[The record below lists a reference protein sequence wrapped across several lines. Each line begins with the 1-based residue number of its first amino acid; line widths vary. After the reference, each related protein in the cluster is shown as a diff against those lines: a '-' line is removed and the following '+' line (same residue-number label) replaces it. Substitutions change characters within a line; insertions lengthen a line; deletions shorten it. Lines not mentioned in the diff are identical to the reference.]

1 MSDNGGRFFDGLV
14 FGALLGAIF
23 AVLYAPQSG
32 DKTRDWLRKAK
43 EENQDLIDSTRET
56 TENLINTTKS
66 TIEQGIDKLSKAV
79 DAKKAKAE
87 E

>member
-1 MSDNGGRFFDGLV
+1 MSDNNGRFFDGLV
-14 FGALLGAIF
+14 FGALLGAVF

-32 DKTRDWLRKAK
+32 DKTRDWVKK
-43 EENQDLIDSTRET
+43 MKDENQDLIDSTRET

-66 TIEQGIDKLSKAV
+66 TIEQGIDKLSKSV

-87 E
+87 